1 MVKAQM
7 SLILELVDGLR
18 RGEERRNNL
27 ATTLPDLRGTIVIS
41 SCLQECTIR
50 HELTRGTPSI
60 GEDGERSNSVCR
72 RIVEHRVCATVMLEH
87 QVQRIVSAC
96 PVCSRKKTFF
106 FKNLHATTQEQ
117 QQSERE
123 KEGLMNAMHKYLEKR
138 L

>member
-7 SLILELVDGLR
+7 GLILELVDGLR

-60 GEDGERSNSVCR
+60 GEDGERSNCVCR
-72 RIVEHRVCATVMLEH
+72 RIVEHRVCATVMLQH

-96 PVCSRKKTFF
+96 PVCSRKKTI
-106 FKNLHATTQEQ
+106 FKKICTQPHKNNSQ
-117 QQSERE
+117 KGRR
-123 KEGLMNAMHKYLEKR
+123 KES
-138 L
+138 